1 MIEDITD
8 RPIWVDLKGKDPHP
22 LGLSEDA
29 GDNDSYK
36 RRCCCSYG
44 VARYYVYIYIY
55 ICFEWVF
62 SCENANVLVETSS
75 GCTSQADSRIVD
87 LSLLPHNG
95 RLGGLSAWDSTSR
108 CSLHWSVR
116 PTGAFRGVF
125 GTYGLKLFL
134 LYVKRVVAKLR

>member
-1 MIEDITD
+1 MKSEDLILSEKVLVLGLEDKNLRKVKQMIEDITD

-44 VARYYVYIYIY
+44 VARYYVYIYI
-55 ICFEWVF
+55 CFEWVF

-95 RLGGLSAWDSTSR
+95 RLGGLSA
-108 CSLHWSVR
+108 
-116 PTGAFRGVF
+116 
-125 GTYGLKLFL
+125 
-134 LYVKRVVAKLR
+134 

>member
-55 ICFEWVF
+55 IYTYVLNGF
-62 SCENANVLVETSS
+62 SHARTQMYLLKPVQAVLPR
-75 GCTSQADSRIVD
+75 RILV
-87 LSLLPHNG
+87 
-95 RLGGLSAWDSTSR
+95 
-108 CSLHWSVR
+108 
-116 PTGAFRGVF
+116 
-125 GTYGLKLFL
+125 
-134 LYVKRVVAKLR
+134 